1 MANIKEIDWDKIR
14 AYYVTSQSYPSY
26 NDCAKK
32 FGISKTLIINVAND
46 KEHSINQ
53 GKTWLQ
59 QRNSFA
65 KKKQTLTDK
74 VASDMHKNVVA
85 GVVKEMD
92 AITKKAF
99 QLVSKDLDEM
109 LEEQKRCIAAGE
121 KYNVNRY
128 IRISDV
134 AKLAETM
141 IRITTPESKNEGS
154 RKLVVEFKDS
164 RVNSLEDLSDDELEQ
179 LEYQAETGTVIDE

>member
-109 LEEQKRCIAAGE
+109 LEEQKRCIDAGE

-141 IRITTPESKNEGS
+141 IRITTPESKNEGN

>member
-109 LEEQKRCIAAGE
+109 LEEQKRCIDAGE